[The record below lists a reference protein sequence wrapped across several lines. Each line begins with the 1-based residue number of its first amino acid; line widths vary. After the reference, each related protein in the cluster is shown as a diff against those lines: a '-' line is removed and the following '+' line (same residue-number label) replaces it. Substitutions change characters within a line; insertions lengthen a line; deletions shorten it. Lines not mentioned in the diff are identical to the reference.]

1 MNVTNNYIDK
11 ESRESDLLLVNN
23 LVNDFYLLE
32 NLLYKKDIENYKNEV
47 IDLTKKII
55 LYWDNIIDSWLK
67 HDYNNAVMFIWKI
80 QMIFDWIIH
89 WDFKKFFWYA
99 KILLKIFYYLNHHII

>member
-55 LYWDNIIDSWLK
+55 LY
-67 HDYNNAVMFIWKI
+67 
-80 QMIFDWIIH
+80 
-89 WDFKKFFWYA
+89 
-99 KILLKIFYYLNHHII
+99 